1 MMTESRQ
8 EVRLLQWVTSEINTG
23 LDLDRTLATVL
34 EAMDELFGF
43 RHSLVLLVDE
53 TGEGLTVAA
62 CHGYD
67 TSSVGA
73 RVLLGQGPI
82 GVAAKRRR
90 VVRVANL
97 GQQRA
102 YLSTVRARME
112 RAGRG
117 EELETAPV
125 LPGLPDAESQI
136 AIPLS
141 IKETLIGVF
150 FVETPERRVFGER
163 EESLVSIVANHA
175 AASIHN
181 ARLYQSLKELAGT
194 LEQRVRE
201 RTEELERKNR
211 ELRETQAQLLQS
223 AKMAALGDLV
233 AGVAHDMN
241 TPLGA
246 IYANA
251 DLSERAVS
259 LVKEAFRGEGATS
272 GPWQPRLGKA
282 LDALD
287 DSAKTT
293 RVASERIL
301 GILKSLRQFARLDE
315 SERKRAN
322 LHEGLDAALELLHH
336 RLTHVAVIRD
346 YGDLP
351 EMICFPNRLN
361 QLFMN
366 LLVNAIEAMEAD
378 AETEATLSIRTR
390 REGQEAIVEVADSGC
405 GMTEETAARIF
416 DPGFTT
422 KGVGVGLGLGLSIGY
437 RVAEDHGGRIEV
449 ESLPGKGSRFIVRLP
464 LREGAAAG
472 TIP

>member
-1 MMTESRQ
+1 MATESRQ
-8 EVRLLQWVTSEINTG
+8 EVRLLQWVTSEINAG
-23 LDLDRTLATVL
+23 LDLDEVLANVL
-34 EAMDELFGF
+34 RAMDELFGF
-43 RHSLVLLVDE
+43 RHSLVLLLDE
-53 TGEGLTVAA
+53 PGESLRVAA
-62 CHGYD
+62 SRGYD
-67 TSSVGA
+67 RSPVGA
-73 RVLLGQGPI
+73 RVLMGQGPI

-90 VVRVANL
+90 VVRVTNL

-102 YLSTVRARME
+102 YLSTIRAQME

-117 EELETAPV
+117 EELEAEPL
-125 LPGLPDAESQI
+125 LPGLADAESQI
-136 AIPLS
+136 AIPLQ
-141 IKETLIGVF
+141 IKGTLIGVY

-163 EESLVSIVANHA
+163 EESLVTIVANHA

-181 ARLYQSLKELAGT
+181 ARLYESLRQLAET

-201 RTEELERKNR
+201 RTEELERKNL

-233 AGVAHDMN
+233 AGIAHDMN

-246 IYANA
+246 IYASA
-251 DLSERAVS
+251 DVAERAVA
-259 LVKEAFRGEGATS
+259 LVNEAFPREGGAG
-272 GPWQPRLGKA
+272 GPSPPRLLTALEA
-282 LDALD
+282 LDH
-287 DSAKTT
+287 SARTT

-336 RLTHVAVIRD
+336 RLTNVSVIRD
-346 YGDLP
+346 YGELP
-351 EMICFPNRLN
+351 EMVCFPNRLN

-366 LLVNAIEAMEAD
+366 LLVNAVEAMGGEGTLTISTRGEGGEAV
-378 AETEATLSIRTR
+378 
-390 REGQEAIVEVADSGC
+390 VELADTGS
-405 GMTEETAARIF
+405 GMTPEVMARIF

-437 RVAEDHGGRIEV
+437 RIVQDHRGRIEV
-449 ESLPGKGSRFIVRLP
+449 ASVPGEGSRFTVRLP
-464 LREGAAAG
+464 LRDV
-472 TIP
+472 